1 MTKCPLK
8 VKNVNKSRVYE
19 NNGQIYWVSM
29 GKSNS
34 CGFNN
39 LTVLDTIKIMGITLN
54 NRGLRTGRADSEKC
68 DVVVGVPHKTLRG

>member
-1 MTKCPLK
+1 
-8 VKNVNKSRVYE
+8 
-19 NNGQIYWVSM
+19 M
-29 GKSNS
+29 GNSNS

-54 NRGLRTGRADSEKC
+54 NRGLRTGLADSEKC